1 MLNNLN
7 LTLGFDYL
15 LCMDHNVVVDIED
28 KEKHR
33 TNSINVIQTDTS
45 EEIKPCQFVGQ
56 NFKIK
61 APARK
66 LSNDVSKKLVDKIK
80 EKENEKAWE
89 KRYEKKMKQ
98 KKREQDNYS
107 RQIPIG
113 DGILNL
119 DGIDDL

>member
-15 LCMDHNVVVDIED
+15 LCMNHNVVVDFED
-28 KEKHR
+28 KDKHR
-33 TNSINVIQTDTS
+33 SENRNIKWSEDKVI
-45 EEIKPCQFVGQ
+45 PCEFVGQ

-89 KRYEKKMKQ
+89 KRHEKKLKQ
-98 KKREQDNYS
+98 KKREQENYG
-107 RQIPIG
+107 RQIPVG

-119 DGIDDL
+119 DGVELD

>member
-28 KEKHR
+28 KVTHKG
-33 TNSINVIQTDTS
+33 NDS
-45 EEIKPCQFVGQ
+45 CQFVGQ

-80 EKENEKAWE
+80 EKENEKIWE
-89 KRYEKKMKQ
+89 KRYDKKMRQ
-98 KKREQDNYS
+98 RKREQENYS

-119 DGIDDL
+119 DGVDDL